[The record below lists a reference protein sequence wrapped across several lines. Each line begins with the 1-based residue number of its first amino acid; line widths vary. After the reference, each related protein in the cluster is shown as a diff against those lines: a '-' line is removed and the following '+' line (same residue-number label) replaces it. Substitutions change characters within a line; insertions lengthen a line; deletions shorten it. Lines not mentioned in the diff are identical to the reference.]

1 MAITSMTVKNV
12 LGFHGEGFQLEFSD
26 GINVMI
32 GQNGTGKT
40 SLLKMIYA
48 ATQWSNL
55 QTQPEKTS
63 RLGEF
68 FSYQISNE
76 KSLQSAGTQPDFS
89 SFEVSAE
96 NERFTLDISHGGFE
110 DTNWVKLNLQ
120 SVFIPTTEMLSHSK
134 GFLALN
140 QKFKLPFDG
149 TQIDIIVN
157 ASLPETREVPVA
169 LNSILEKISTAI
181 DGIVVQEDDT
191 FYVIKHDGRKIE
203 FSLEAEGLRKLGL
216 IWKLLRNGLLEPGS
230 ILLWDE
236 PEANLNP
243 ELFPLVTE
251 ILLELQKNDVQIF
264 VATHSYNF
272 AKYLEI
278 RRIDQAQV
286 QFHNLYR
293 NDEGIICSDSAFR
306 MEDLKP
312 NHIMIADNA
321 LLNEIYDM

>member
-1 MAITSMTVKNV
+1 M
-12 LGFHGEGFQLEFSD
+12 EFSD

-48 ATQWSNL
+48 ATQWSNM

-68 FSYQISNE
+68 FSYQINRIQE
-76 KSLQSAGTQPDFS
+76 LQTAGTQPDFS
-89 SFEVSAE
+89 NFEVSAE
-96 NERFTLDISHGGFE
+96 NERFTLDISHDGFE
-110 DTNWVKLNLQ
+110 YTNWVKLNLQ

-157 ASLPETREVPVA
+157 ASLPETREVPAA

-191 FYVIKHDGRKIE
+191 FYVIKCHNSISCPIPRIFRSTGSASSRI
-203 FSLEAEGLRKLGL
+203 SSTLR
-216 IWKLLRNGLLEPGS
+216 I
-230 ILLWDE
+230 
-236 PEANLNP
+236 
-243 ELFPLVTE
+243 V
-251 ILLELQKNDVQIF
+251 
-264 VATHSYNF
+264 
-272 AKYLEI
+272 
-278 RRIDQAQV
+278 
-286 QFHNLYR
+286 
-293 NDEGIICSDSAFR
+293 SAFR
-306 MEDLKP
+306 SLPK
-312 NHIMIADNA
+312 
-321 LLNEIYDM
+321 